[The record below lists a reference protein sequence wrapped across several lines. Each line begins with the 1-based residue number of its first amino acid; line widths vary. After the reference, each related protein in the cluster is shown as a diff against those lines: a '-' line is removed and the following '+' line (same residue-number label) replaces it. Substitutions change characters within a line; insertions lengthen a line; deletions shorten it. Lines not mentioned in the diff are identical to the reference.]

1 MPVPLLQGFTTG
13 QVAGLVGFGSF
24 YWAVAALVI
33 RHRPKTLFGSGTNQ
47 LITYGSLVPIS
58 YAGIRAME
66 VALSLSPRH
75 RLITA
80 SVSSATALLL
90 DGIAMLWFPEQV
102 YENPE
107 IRKVNPASAVLHARM
122 GASAILFGV
131 GVILTI
137 AITTN
142 AAV

>member
-1 MPVPLLQGFTTG
+1 MPVPILQGLSTG
-13 QVAGLVGFGSF
+13 QVTGLVGFGSF
-24 YWAVAALVI
+24 YWAVAAFAI
-33 RHRPKTLFGSGTNQ
+33 RSRPKTLFGSGTNQ
-47 LITYGSLVPIS
+47 LVTYASLVPIS
-58 YAGIRAME
+58 YAGIRVME

-80 SVSSATALLL
+80 SVSSATALFL
-90 DGIAMLWFPEQV
+90 DGIAMMWFPEQV

-107 IRKVNPASAVLHARM
+107 IRKVNPSSAVLFARM
-122 GASAILFGV
+122 GASAILWGV

-142 AAV
+142 TAF